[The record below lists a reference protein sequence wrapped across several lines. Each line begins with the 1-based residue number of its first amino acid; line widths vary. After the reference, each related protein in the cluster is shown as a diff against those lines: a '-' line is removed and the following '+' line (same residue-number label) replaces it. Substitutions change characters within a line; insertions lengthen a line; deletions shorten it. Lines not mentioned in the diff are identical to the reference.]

1 MLTIDLLNFFVV
13 RAQKGRRPLILSDT
27 ENATALAMIQQVDD
41 SVPSVQPERNDYVP
55 SVQDVEQEKL
65 IDTPPIVTEAE
76 PVIETTTKNS
86 S

>member
-41 SVPSVQPERNDYVP
+41 SVPSVQPERN
-55 SVQDVEQEKL
+55 L
-65 IDTPPIVTEAE
+65 IDTINGFTP
-76 PVIETTTKNS
+76 S
-86 S
+86 L